1 MLTGDQVE
9 ALSLRAE
16 EISDKL
22 SDFLIKDIAE
32 RVSEAGQLTST
43 ASYEVWRLQNLG
55 VSQEK
60 LKKELKKRLNISLSQ
75 VEDLLKQSA
84 EAGYNFDISNF
95 PTDKA
100 IPFAENTTL
109 QQIVGAS
116 VQMAQEDFTNI
127 VQTIGF
133 VGPEGNVQ
141 ELTQAYQG
149 ACDYAFQKT
158 VTGTQDMQS
167 AIREA
172 TKNLAEKGIRYIDYE
187 SGVHTSMEAAVR
199 RCVMGGMGLMQEKI
213 SESNHDYLGCDGWEI
228 SAHHGSAPDHEPIQ
242 GKQYTDKE
250 YKTINGSLLR
260 RIGTLNCGH
269 AAFPIIMGVNSPQYT
284 AKQLEDMRQENEEG
298 VTYGDRHYT
307 LYEAT
312 QRQRQY
318 ERTIRKQKRR
328 ILVDEATG
336 DKDKLQN
343 DQIRLQLLK
352 QEYAKFS
359 KGTGLRPQYDRMET
373 AGFDWKKG
381 KAAEKTVGGNVQKAT
396 SPLAKAY
403 SDGENKIKWPNKG
416 AGITAEQY
424 KNLRGYAEQKNI
436 ILQGFKNSD
445 VALDLARDTIDETE
459 HMLDLYPELRGSGKK
474 LFTLNLDRHMDSI
487 DFAEVREGSPHIM
500 HINADAYRSRES
512 LAQEYEK
519 LAESGWFVRGTSYR
533 SIVHHEVGH
542 MVSEVYGIDGL
553 SLMKEVLGTDSTAET
568 LLWCKNNLSEYSFK
582 SDGSEIISEMFSAY
596 YGLEKPSKET
606 IDFMTRCGKIITDRR
621 GAR

>member
-60 LKKELKKRLNISLSQ
+60 LKKELKKRLNISLAQ

-250 YKTINGSLLR
+250 YKNLNGSLLR

-284 AKQLEDMRQENEEG
+284 AKQLEDMRKENEEG
-298 VTYGDRHYT
+298 VTYDGRHYT

-381 KAAEKTVGGNVQKAT
+381 KAAEKEYAQTVKRASEIFNLGSARENVTAYTKEKNVIDMLASHGVKYIRRISDKEIIVDAGRPAIVSSTSHAIENQQVKADRADMTVEKAQEFVNNAKLTLYQEDRATLKFLAEEGYAVLNFDHQLVTAVPQKWRKKFDKYLEEVQK
-396 SPLAKAY
+396 
-403 SDGENKIKWPNKG
+403 
-416 AGITAEQY
+416 
-424 KNLRGYAEQKNI
+424 
-436 ILQGFKNSD
+436 
-445 VALDLARDTIDETE
+445 
-459 HMLDLYPELRGSGKK
+459 
-474 LFTLNLDRHMDSI
+474 
-487 DFAEVREGSPHIM
+487 
-500 HINADAYRSRES
+500 
-512 LAQEYEK
+512 
-519 LAESGWFVRGTSYR
+519 
-533 SIVHHEVGH
+533 
-542 MVSEVYGIDGL
+542 
-553 SLMKEVLGTDSTAET
+553 
-568 LLWCKNNLSEYSFK
+568 
-582 SDGSEIISEMFSAY
+582 
-596 YGLEKPSKET
+596 
-606 IDFMTRCGKIITDRR
+606 
-621 GAR
+621 